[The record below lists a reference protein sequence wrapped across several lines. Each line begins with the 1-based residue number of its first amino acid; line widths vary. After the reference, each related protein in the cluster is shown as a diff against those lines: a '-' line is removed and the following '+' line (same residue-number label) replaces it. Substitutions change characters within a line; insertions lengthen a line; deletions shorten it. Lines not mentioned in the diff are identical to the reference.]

1 MAKFTITSPEGQ
13 KFIVSAPDGASQED
27 VLSYAQAQFGKAPS
41 APNMNS
47 PAFQEKVAT
56 QEAADRERYNPTSGM
71 SPFERFRAGMGQG
84 INSAVNGVG
93 NLVGLVSDAQVDET
107 KKLDAPL
114 AATTGGKVG
123 NFAGMATVLAPTA
136 MIPGANTA
144 LGAGLIG
151 GISNALTT
159 PGGFADRALAGVYG
173 AAGGTA
179 AQFAPAILGAV
190 KAAAEPLTEAGK
202 KMIIGRVM
210 NRAAGDGSGAAM
222 GKMLAA
228 RELVPGSAPTAAE
241 VAESGGIAA
250 LQRAMSAADPEAYAH
265 RGMQQ
270 AAARTDALRVV
281 AGDSGTMAAAEA
293 ARKAASDP
301 LYKAAKS
308 AVVSGDAELGSLLN
322 RPTMKEAWAHA
333 QQLAA
338 DYGEKITLAATPA
351 RTVASVNASGAP
363 ILQDLPAQAQQFSGK
378 GLHYLKLALDDMLDT
393 SPTTALGRNSKASI
407 MELKNNLVTWLDSNI
422 PAYGQASK
430 AFAAGSKPI
439 NQMQIGQELM
449 DRISPALADH
459 GALATETAAKYAAA
473 LRNGE
478 QTAKAATGFKQGL
491 DGVMTPQQMDIINS
505 VAQDLAR
512 KANSQN
518 LGRGVGSNT
527 FQNFAMDNLSA
538 SMGMPSAVKAAL
550 GVLPGMSATGTLV
563 AKGTGALGKMAY
575 TSADQAMRAKMAQ
588 ALLNPQEAASL
599 MQAAAK
605 PGMLAEALARLP
617 QGVRNVLPPE
627 DILRLLQAAPGV
639 VGASAGALPAR

>member
-1 MAKFTITSPEGQ
+1 MATADEYAAWIVKNADKRGTPEFNTVAAAYKDTRSG
-13 KFIVSAPDGASQED
+13 
-27 VLSYAQAQFGKAPS
+27 
-41 APNMNS
+41 S
-47 PAFQEKVAT
+47 PAAPQQSFADKVAV

-71 SPFERFRAGMGQG
+71 SAFERFRAGMGQG
-84 INSAVNGVG
+84 MNSAVNGVG
-93 NLVGLVSDAQVDET
+93 NLVGLVSDAKVDET
-107 KKLDAPL
+107 KQLDAPL

-136 MIPGANTA
+136 MIPGANTM
-144 LGAGLIG
+144 LGAALIG
-151 GISNALTT
+151 GAANALTT
-159 PGGFADRALAGVYG
+159 PGNFADRALAGVYG
-173 AAGGTA
+173 AGGGVLG
-179 AQFAPAILGAV
+179 QSIPAILGAV

-250 LQRAMSAADPEAYAH
+250 LQRAMSAADPESYAH
-265 RGMQQ
+265 RGMHQ
-270 AAARTDALRVV
+270 AAARTDALRSV
-281 AGDSGTMAAAEA
+281 AGDSGTMATAEA

-308 AVVSGDAELGSLLN
+308 AVVSGDAELESLLN
-322 RPTMKEAWAHA
+322 RPTMKEAWTRA
-333 QQLAA
+333 QRLAE
-338 DYGEKITLAATPA
+338 DNGEKITLAATPA
-351 RTVASVNASGAP
+351 RTVASVDASGAP
-363 ILQDLPAQAQQFSGK
+363 ILQSLPAQAQQYSGK

-407 MELKNNLVTWLDSNI
+407 MEIKNNLLMWLDSNI
-422 PAYGQASK
+422 PVYGQASQ
-430 AFAAGSKPI
+430 AYAASSKPI

-512 KANSQN
+512 KANAQN

-550 GVLPGMSATGTLV
+550 GVLPGMSATGTLL
-563 AKGTGALGKMAY
+563 AKGTGALGKLAY